1 MNAGHF
7 SSPLRPDFHHLRA
20 ALRAPSAGNRVDEVA
35 ARTLHIQGTGECV
48 WLAFPTL
55 FRCLI
60 LKDDNHVHGRVP
72 TLGRRPVSSFYRGPV
87 GTAIPILTASHLA
100 KELG

>member
-1 MNAGHF
+1 VNEIAAQAPHF
-7 SSPLRPDFHHLRA
+7 ER
-20 ALRAPSAGNRVDEVA
+20 
-35 ARTLHIQGTGECV
+35 TGESV
-48 WLAFPTL
+48 WLAFPAL
-55 FRCLI
+55 LRCLI